1 MNGYAYSRITLQVGQ
16 KPEKEDVCR
25 NSFQVLLESR
35 QGTHF
40 KNKKQ
45 VNLLKFSSFKQEN

>member
-1 MNGYAYSRITLQVGQ
+1 MNGYAYSRITLQVDQ
-16 KPEKEDVCR
+16 KPEKEDLCR